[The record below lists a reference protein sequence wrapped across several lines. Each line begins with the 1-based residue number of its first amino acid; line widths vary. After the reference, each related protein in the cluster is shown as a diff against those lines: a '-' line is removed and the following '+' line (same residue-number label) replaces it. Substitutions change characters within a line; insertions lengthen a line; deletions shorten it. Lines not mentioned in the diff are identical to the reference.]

1 VNLSF
6 FGLATT
12 THQPTMCLV
21 KSPPRL
27 PKKLPVAKQAV
38 KAEQKTKQQQQSFS
52 SHNSSGKS
60 EPPSFPVGLKIL
72 VVRGVE
78 PKPRQSKSSIE
89 WDGITRDLRSFGFLV
104 DFAPDLSHPLD
115 ANGHDILLVEYDACF
130 SSEQQRQALKKASKA
145 IPTLCFLA
153 RSGGA
158 DALAAKIKE
167 AKLAT
172 SVKEVVVC
180 PCSKTKLELI
190 WQHTVRRLMAEQGL
204 TPGAIHGKSG
214 EDFILGAKNYQ
225 ARRCTSPIIRNIK
238 REKRNRNNNNK
249 GKGKGPVGASKP
261 YTTAAGPQAQ
271 QQQQQLA
278 NSNNPLSGGKG
289 EKKVKRRRRRSWKTH
304 TLEQCQKANSSGK
317 GSIPI
322 QYPPTAATVP
332 IAAATASNSSNSSK
346 ALQTACH
353 LPDSCKE
360 GKEVFGSSHCTS
372 NPCTEFPPCW
382 DHGFLDLLKVE
393 FDSKTCSSDDSS
405 FFSLPSPDVV
415 SQLYL

>member
-1 VNLSF
+1 
-6 FGLATT
+6 
-12 THQPTMCLV
+12 MCLV

-27 PKKLPVAKQAV
+27 PKKLPVVKQQAV
-38 KAEQKTKQQQQSFS
+38 KVEQKIQQKQQQQQQQTS
-52 SHNSSGKS
+52 SNNSSKS

-72 VVRGVE
+72 VVRGVDF
-78 PKPRQSKSSIE
+78 PKQSKSPENIVE
-89 WDGITRDLRSFGFLV
+89 WDGITKDLRSFGFLV

-115 ANGHDILLVEYDACF
+115 GHDILLVEYDACF
-130 SSEQQRQALKKASKA
+130 TSEQQRQALKKVSKA

-153 RSGGA
+153 HSGGA
-158 DALAAKIKE
+158 DALTAKIKE

-204 TPGAIHGKSG
+204 TPGAIHGKIG

-225 ARRCTSPIIRNIK
+225 ARRCTSPIIKNIK
-238 REKRNRNNNNK
+238 REKRNRNSNK
-249 GKGKGPVGASKP
+249 GKASLGGVGVSKP
-261 YTTAAGPQAQ
+261 YSMAAGPQT
-271 QQQQQLA
+271 QQQLA
-278 NSNNPLSGGKG
+278 NNHPPVVGKW

-304 TLEQCQKANSSGK
+304 TLEQCQETNGNSK
-317 GSIPI
+317 GSIST
-322 QYPPTAATVP
+322 QYPLTTTVS
-332 IAAATASNSSNSSK
+332 IAGAAATASDSSNSSK
-346 ALQTACH
+346 AVHMACH
-353 LPDSCKE
+353 LPGSSKE
-360 GKEVFGSSHCTS
+360 EKVTSLPAEVFGSLHCTS
-372 NPCTEFPPCW
+372 NPCSEFPSSW
-382 DHGFLDLLKVE
+382 DDESKEWTHGFLDLLKVE